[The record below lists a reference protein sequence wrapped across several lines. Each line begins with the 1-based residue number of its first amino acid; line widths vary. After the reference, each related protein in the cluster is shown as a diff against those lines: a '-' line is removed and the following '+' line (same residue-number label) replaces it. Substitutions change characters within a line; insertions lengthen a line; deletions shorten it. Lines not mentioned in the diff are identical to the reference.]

1 LTSARQPLNR
11 SLFLALVVLV
21 AVLFGPSSSYAQNDA
36 NLEQQIAALQSRTD
50 DAVARVKEIVN
61 QPVTHL
67 SRSPNMRVAVYSPG
81 WFHDGAET
89 PDFATVDVRATQEL
103 IYAKYAYVS
112 SDLNPDEAF
121 IGNELEFNSMTKYFY
136 TDRTIPKRRLNEDE
150 MLEINGL
157 YRTIAQCTQQIEQL
171 KGRGSPAFMRM
182 SEFSGGTILVIIG
195 LAIAIFYLILPVMRA
210 S

>member
-11 SLFLALVVLV
+11 SICLGLVVLV
-21 AVLFGPSSSYAQNDA
+21 AVLFGSSSSYAQNDA
-36 NLEQQIAALQSRTD
+36 SIEQQIATVQSRMD
-50 DAVARVKEIVN
+50 EAVARVKEIVN

-67 SRSPNMRVAVYSPG
+67 SRTPDMRVAVYSPG
-81 WFHDGAET
+81 WFHEGAET
-89 PDFATVDVRATQEL
+89 PDFASVDIRATQEL
-103 IYAKYAYVS
+103 IYSKYEYVS

-121 IGNELEFNSMTKYFY
+121 IGSELEFNSMTKYFY
-136 TDRTIPKRRLNEDE
+136 TDRTLPKRRLNEDE

-171 KGRGSPAFMRM
+171 KGRGSPAFMHV
-182 SEFSGGTILVIIG
+182 SEFSGGAILVIIG
-195 LAIAIFYLILPVMRA
+195 LVIGVLYLILPVMRA